1 MENKQLELV
10 VTEKTL
16 GKLITNATDIENAI
30 DLQLKDY
37 SVENYVGD
45 SEKAAKDKAFLN
57 NAKKE
62 FASKRIELK
71 NAFLAPF
78 NEFEVIMKR
87 VESKIDKSSLLL
99 DGIVKAKEEI
109 EKNIKKEEIVL
120 FWKSL
125 NFNLVSLEK
134 IFLQKWLNKTVAIK
148 KIKSEIE
155 EIIKTINNDL
165 ETLGSFNEDSDML
178 KEFYLTNLNLQ
189 ETIKK
194 GNDIKE
200 NRRKLKENEEKIK
213 EEENRRKEQQKK
225 IQEQAK
231 KEYSKEID
239 KGEKNN
245 FETES
250 EQKTIS
256 TPNKNVKK
264 YVFCVSSESK
274 SDLDILNEIV
284 IEAKIEVKKSI
295 KLVADENQIEML
307 KRHLSRNGL
316 SYSKNTIMT
325 LDIEGI

>member
-134 IFLQKWLNKTVAIK
+134 VFLQKWLNKTVSIK

-213 EEENRRKEQQKK
+213 D
-225 IQEQAK
+225 
-231 KEYSKEID
+231 D
-239 KGEKNN
+239 KARE
-245 FETES
+245 
-250 EQKTIS
+250 
-256 TPNKNVKK
+256 
-264 YVFCVSSESK
+264 
-274 SDLDILNEIV
+274 
-284 IEAKIEVKKSI
+284 
-295 KLVADENQIEML
+295 
-307 KRHLSRNGL
+307 
-316 SYSKNTIMT
+316 
-325 LDIEGI
+325 